1 MTMSQLEVSKGA
13 PTQEPPGDARVP
25 HPATGDERVARH
37 ALALMAGSA
46 LLFAAMSL
54 FARLATKDGASWA
67 QTGAVRATVGALVAA
82 GVAHARGGSLR
93 AFDRKAILWRSLFG
107 TASMLLTFNA
117 LSSRAL
123 PLGDTVTLL
132 NLTPVFL
139 AVLAPWVLREPTRPS
154 AAFAIGLSLV
164 GVICILRPALVFGGP
179 SGPAADPTGHGASL
193 VTGLVAT
200 SAAFCA
206 SVAMMMLRRAGKTE
220 SPEAIAFH
228 FSVFAAL
235 VHAVIALTAPRLPTL
250 RELVHMV
257 AAGLCAGVA
266 QIAMTRAYA
275 LASAARVS
283 GMSYLSVV
291 ASAVAG
297 MVLLGERP
305 TTTAFVGMALAVG
318 GGLLLTFGPHVVR
331 PGARTARAATDAAS
345 R

>member
-1 MTMSQLEVSKGA
+1 MSQLEVSKA
-13 PTQEPPGDARVP
+13 PIQEPAAPG
-25 HPATGDERVARH
+25 PAFVSHAGMADERAARR
-37 ALALMAGSA
+37 ALALMALSA

-54 FARLATKDGASWA
+54 FARLATREGASWA

-93 AFDRKAILWRSLFG
+93 AFDKKAIMWRSLFG

-117 LSSRAL
+117 LSSQSL

-139 AVLAPWVLREPTRPS
+139 AVLAPRVLREPTRPS
-154 AAFAIGLSLV
+154 AALAIGLSLV
-164 GVICILRPALVFGGP
+164 GVVFILRPAFVFGGP
-179 SGPAADPTGHGASL
+179 AGVAAHGARGSAL
-193 VTGLVAT
+193 GAGLVAT
-200 SAAFCA
+200 GASFCA
-206 SVAMMMLRRAGKTE
+206 SIAMMMLRRAGKTE

-228 FSVFAAL
+228 FSVFAAA
-235 VHAVIALTAPRLPTL
+235 VHTVIALAAPRLPAL
-250 RELVHMV
+250 HELAHMV
-257 AAGLCAGVA
+257 AAGLCAGFA
-266 QIAMTRAYA
+266 QIAMTRAYT

-297 MVLLGERP
+297 VLLLGERP
-305 TTTAFVGMALAVG
+305 TTTAFAGMALAVG
-318 GGLLLTFGPHVVR
+318 GGLLLTFGPR
-331 PGARTARAATDAAS
+331 PGRTGPPAQTAAKDAAA